1 MKKRAEDFPSILDG
15 ENRED
20 RTNSLKGCSVSSI
33 SGGLSDENTTQAFTV
48 GVVQKSSRLR

>member
-1 MKKRAEDFPSILDG
+1 MKRRAEDFPSILDG